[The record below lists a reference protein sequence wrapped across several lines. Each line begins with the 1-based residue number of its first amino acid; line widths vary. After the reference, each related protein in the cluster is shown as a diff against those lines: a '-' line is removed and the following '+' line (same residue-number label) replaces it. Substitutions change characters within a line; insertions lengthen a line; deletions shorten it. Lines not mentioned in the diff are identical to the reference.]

1 MSRAETFML
10 VALGF
15 ATGLLLALLFGR
27 IAWHAAVRVGS
38 RRMQR
43 QMPSSLAELQAERD
57 RLRAESAML
66 SRKMELR
73 TAELKSQLVEQS
85 AELTRERNRA
95 DILVDELKRRDSTI
109 AERDQDAGVSLEQAS
124 HLEAELSARTSN
136 LQGAQSQLREN
147 HDLITRLKNE
157 LSVLTQA
164 LADRDGRIADLRKE
178 LSERPLRL
186 ESPVRHDQAS
196 AADRL
201 QRRIDEL
208 TALSREIS
216 EHRSSF
222 NRERT
227 ELAALAAAAADLP
240 IDVVEAGEDNLERS
254 TSLDD
259 VTNQERSIDRMLAKA
274 ERESRDLA
282 DELERLDARHG
293 DAPPLVATR
302 EPILPEAPREPS
314 AEISILQAP
323 VSAEQQPQRGLANV
337 VSLAARIRKLQKN
350 ITG

>member
-27 IAWHAAVRVGS
+27 LAWHAAVRVGS

-66 SRKMELR
+66 SRKMEMR

-109 AERDQDAGVSLEQAS
+109 AEREQHVGVSQEQAS
-124 HLEAELSARTSN
+124 HLEAELSTRTSN
-136 LQGAQSQLREN
+136 LQGAQSQLRDSQ
-147 HDLITRLKNE
+147 DLIARLKNE

-178 LSERPLRL
+178 LAERPLRL
-186 ESPVRHDQAS
+186 ESPVRHEQVS
-196 AADRL
+196 ATDRL

-216 EHRSSF
+216 EQRSSF
-222 NRERT
+222 NRERN

-240 IDVVEAGEDNLERS
+240 LDTVESGEDT

-274 ERESRDLA
+274 ERESRELA
-282 DELERLDARHG
+282 VELERLDALHG
-293 DAPPLVATR
+293 DPPPLVATR
-302 EPILPEAPREPS
+302 EPTLPEPREAS
-314 AEISILQAP
+314 AEISILPAP
-323 VSAEQQPQRGLANV
+323 VSAEQPQRGLANV
-337 VSLAARIRKLQKN
+337 VSLAARIRALQKN

>member
-27 IAWHAAVRVGS
+27 LAWHAAVRVGS

-73 TAELKSQLVEQS
+73 TAELKAQLVEQS

-109 AERDQDAGVSLEQAS
+109 AEREQDAGVSLEQAS
-124 HLEAELSARTSN
+124 HLEAELSTRTSN
-136 LQGAQSQLREN
+136 LQGAQSQLRESQ
-147 HDLITRLKNE
+147 DLITRLKNE

-164 LADRDGRIADLRKE
+164 LADRDSRIADLRKE

-186 ESPVRHDQAS
+186 ESPVRHDQAT

-227 ELAALAAAAADLP
+227 ELAALAAATADLP
-240 IDVVEAGEDNLERS
+240 IEAVEDNLERP

-274 ERESRDLA
+274 ERESRELA
-282 DELERLDARHG
+282 DELERLDALH

-302 EPILPEAPREPS
+302 EPTLPEPREPAG
-314 AEISILQAP
+314 AEIKILAAP
-323 VSAEQQPQRGLANV
+323 ISSEQPQRGLANV

>member
-1 MSRAETFML
+1 ML
-10 VALGF
+10 VGLGF

-27 IAWHAAVRVGS
+27 IMWHAAVRVGS

-43 QMPSSLAELQAERD
+43 QMPSNLAELQAERD

-66 SRKMELR
+66 SRKMEMR

-109 AERDQDAGVSLEQAS
+109 AEREQHAGVSLEQAS
-124 HLEAELSARTSN
+124 HLEAELSTRTSN
-136 LQGAQSQLREN
+136 LQESQAV
-147 HDLITRLKNE
+147 IARLKNE

-164 LADRDGRIADLRKE
+164 LADRDGRISDLRKE

-196 AADRL
+196 VADRL

-222 NRERT
+222 NRERN

-240 IDVVEAGEDNLERS
+240 TDAVESGEDNLERS
-254 TSLDD
+254 TNLDE

-282 DELERLDARHG
+282 VELERLDALHG

-302 EPILPEAPREPS
+302 EPILSETSREPAG
-314 AEISILQAP
+314 AEISILPAP
-323 VSAEQQPQRGLANV
+323 VSAEQPQRGLANV
-337 VSLAARIRKLQKN
+337 VSLAARIRALQKN

>member
-27 IAWHAAVRVGS
+27 LAWHAAVRVGS

-66 SRKMELR
+66 SRKMEMR

-109 AERDQDAGVSLEQAS
+109 AEREQDAGVTLEQAS
-124 HLEAELSARTSN
+124 HLEAELSTRTSN
-136 LQGAQSQLREN
+136 LQGAQSQLRESQ
-147 HDLITRLKNE
+147 DLITRLKNE

-164 LADRDGRIADLRKE
+164 LADRDGRIADLRRE

-227 ELAALAAAAADLP
+227 ELAALAAATADLP
-240 IDVVEAGEDNLERS
+240 IEAVEDNLERP

-274 ERESRDLA
+274 ERESRELA
-282 DELERLDARHG
+282 DELERLDALH

-302 EPILPEAPREPS
+302 EPTLPEPREPAA
-314 AEISILQAP
+314 AEIKILAAP
-323 VSAEQQPQRGLANV
+323 VSSEQPQRGLANV